1 MEIGIDKSES
11 GDTTVY
17 TIPHKMAFLLL
28 ERKIVNDFHG
38 PGTFNTHTSARVQG
52 DEITFTVTI
61 QKDQKEGE

>member
-1 MEIGIDKSES
+1 MEIGIDKSE
-11 GDTTVY
+11 GDDTTVY

-38 PGTFNTHTSARVQG
+38 AGRFNTHTSARIRG
-52 DEITFTVTI
+52 DEMTFTVTI